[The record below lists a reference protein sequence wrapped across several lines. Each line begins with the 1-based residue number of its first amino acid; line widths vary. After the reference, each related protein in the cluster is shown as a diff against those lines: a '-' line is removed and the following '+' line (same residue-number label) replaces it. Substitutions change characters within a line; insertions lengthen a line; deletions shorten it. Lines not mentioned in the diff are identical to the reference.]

1 MRFSHDGQTLNSVS
15 FILLTLFHKML
26 YYLCYFLLNLLIL
39 VIRKVFVASV
49 LVVDETITLDLVI
62 YPKMSED

>member
-1 MRFSHDGQTLNSVS
+1 
-15 FILLTLFHKML
+15 ML